1 MFMSPAPYARQAGR
15 QFFYCNG
22 KIVAELNGDA
32 RWRFF
37 QANGLALAQKDHQ
50 SSGLSSMLAASD
62 QQRSVLFIYEKKR
75 LESQAYSP
83 YGHHNQG
90 SGLLSLLAFSG
101 ERLDASSG
109 LYHLG
114 NGYRQFSPVMM
125 RFCSPDSWSP
135 FGAGSFNAY
144 AYCVGD
150 PVNRIDPTGH
160 AGVRVTIQRK
170 QSRPNRP
177 VQKVMESNSL
187 VSKER
192 IYKRNGADRIIP
204 ESRAGVGE
212 DVSFE
217 SLFNSHEI
225 AEQHRLFAQFNAP
238 ARTSSES
245 KKVFFQSHD
254 SGPDVE
260 AGKRYAQSLNVHKDS
275 LESEI
280 KARDLK
286 DLLSDLDA
294 VNARMSAAG
303 SSRDLMIQAALIAEI
318 RMRPA

>member
-1 MFMSPAPYARQAGR
+1 
-15 QFFYCNG
+15 
-22 KIVAELNGDA
+22 
-32 RWRFF
+32 
-37 QANGLALAQKDHQ
+37 
-50 SSGLSSMLAASD
+50 
-62 QQRSVLFIYEKKR
+62 
-75 LESQAYSP
+75 
-83 YGHHNQG
+83 
-90 SGLLSLLAFSG
+90 
-101 ERLDASSG
+101 
-109 LYHLG
+109 
-114 NGYRQFSPVMM
+114 MM

-238 ARTSSES
+238 TRTFSES

-318 RMRPA
+318 RRRPA